1 MAYLGKI
8 PVVGSFQKLDP
19 IRGLQD
25 GIRTAFPLTISQ
37 KAYTP
42 DNANQ
47 LMVVKNGDVLE
58 PGVDYSTNGVT
69 LTISPAPQ
77 ANDVIWILTHGQ
89 ARFTGVP
96 SAGTVTSDKIADA
109 SIEYDK
115 LSGDT
120 VATIIGNIITFGI

>member
-1 MAYLGKI
+1 MAYLGKE
-8 PVVGSFQKLDP
+8 PEVGTFQKLDS

-25 GIRTAFPLTISQ
+25 GERTAFPLTISDIS
-37 KAYTP
+37 YTP
-42 DNANQ
+42 DSANQ

-58 PGVDYSTNGVT
+58 PGEGFSVNGTNI
-69 LTISPAPQ
+69 TITPALE
-77 ANDVIWILTHGQ
+77 ANDIVWILTYGQ

-96 SAGTVTSDKIADA
+96 SAGTVTNEKIAA
-109 SIEYDK
+109 ATIGYDK

>member
-1 MAYLGKI
+1 MAYLGKEPAI
-8 PVVGSFQKLDP
+8 GSFEKIDS

-25 GIRTAFPLTISQ
+25 GARTAFPLTISG
-37 KAYTP
+37 KSYTP
-42 DNANQ
+42 DSANQ

-58 PGVDYSTNGVT
+58 PGEDFSINGTNI
-69 LTISPAPQ
+69 TITPALE
-77 ANDVIWILTHGQ
+77 ANDIVWLITYGQ

-96 SAGTVTSDKIADA
+96 SAGTVTSEKIAPA
-109 SIEYDK
+109 SIGYDK

>member
-1 MAYLGKI
+1 MAYLGKEPAI
-8 PVVGSFQKLDP
+8 GSFQKLDS

-25 GIRTAFPLTISQ
+25 GARTAFPLTISDVS
-37 KAYTP
+37 YTP
-42 DNANQ
+42 DSANQ

-58 PGVDYSTNGVT
+58 PGEGFSVNGTNI
-69 LTISPAPQ
+69 TITPALE
-77 ANDVIWILTHGQ
+77 ANDIVWILTYGQ

-96 SAGTVTSDKIADA
+96 SAGTVTNEKIAA
-109 SIEYDK
+109 ATIEYDK

>member
-1 MAYLGKI
+1 MAYLGKVPAI
-8 PVVGSFQKLDP
+8 GSFQKLDS
-19 IRGLQD
+19 IRGLQN
-25 GIRTAFPLTISQ
+25 GERTAFPLTISDV
-37 KAYTP
+37 AYTP
-42 DNANQ
+42 DSPNQ

-58 PGVDYSTNGVT
+58 PGEDFSINNTNI
-69 LTISPAPQ
+69 TITPALE
-77 ANDVIWILTHGQ
+77 ANDIVWILTYGQ

-96 SAGTVTSDKIADA
+96 SAGTVTSEKIADA

>member
-1 MAYLGKI
+1 MAYLGKE
-8 PVVGSFQKLDP
+8 PSVGSFQKLDS
-19 IRGLQD
+19 IRGLQN
-25 GIRTAFPLTISQ
+25 GVRTAFPLTISDIS
-37 KAYTP
+37 YTP
-42 DNANQ
+42 DSVNQ

-58 PGVDYSTNGVT
+58 PGEGFSVNGTNI
-69 LTISPAPQ
+69 TITPVLE
-77 ANDVIWILTHGQ
+77 ANDIVWILTYGQ

-96 SAGTVTSDKIADA
+96 SAGTVTSDTIADA

>member
-1 MAYLGKI
+1 MSYLGKEPAI
-8 PVVGSFQKLDP
+8 GTFQKLDS
-19 IRGLQD
+19 IRGLQN
-25 GIRTAFPLTISQ
+25 GVRTAFPLTISD
-37 KAYTP
+37 APYTP
-42 DNANQ
+42 DSVNQ

-58 PGVDYSTNGVT
+58 PGEGFSVNGTNI
-69 LTISPAPQ
+69 TITPELES
-77 ANDVIWILTHGQ
+77 NDIVWILTYGQ

-96 SAGTVTSDKIADA
+96 SAGTVTSDKIANS